1 MTAIP
6 FDNSYARLP
15 EQFHERISPAP
26 VRAPELIRFNRPLA
40 ERLGLDLPD
49 DGPALARLF
58 SGNESIEG
66 AQPLA
71 QAYAGHQ
78 FGYFVHQLGDGRA
91 VLLGEVV
98 APDRK
103 RFDIQLKGSGR
114 TRFSRGGDGRSPLG
128 PVIREYVV
136 SEAMHALG
144 VPSSRALAMVATG
157 ETVRRERDL
166 PGGVLTRVA
175 SSHIRVGTFEY
186 FAARGDAASLR
197 LLADHVIDR
206 HYPEC
211 RAAADPY
218 AELFRRVAAAV
229 ADLTARWM
237 GVGFIHGVMNTDN
250 TSVAGE
256 TIDFGPCAF
265 LDGYDPSAV
274 FSSIDGQG
282 RYAFD
287 NQPAVAQ
294 WNLSSLGGCLAPLMA
309 GGNGVPS
316 DGEAGREAAESI
328 LAGFPDAFARRLHAV
343 MARKIGIGDGDAAD
357 YAMVRE
363 LLGLMR
369 RSGSDFTVTFREL
382 ARWREDGAPFA
393 ALIGD
398 GPAVA
403 GWIEIWRA
411 HLEERGISREQAA
424 SIMLAANPA
433 RIPRNH
439 QVERAIRAAE
449 DEGDFAPANRLVEAL
464 AEPYADRPEFMEYE
478 TPPEPYEKVRRTFC
492 GTEPLL
498 AFSPCICATGRFSLE
513 RPAGAWEIV
522 ESRGKRS
529 LPPPVLF

>member
-15 EQFHERISPAP
+15 EQFHERIKPAP
-26 VRAPELIRFNRPLA
+26 VCAPELIRFNRPLA
-40 ERLGLDLPD
+40 VRLGLDLPD
-49 DGPALARLF
+49 DGPTLARLF
-58 SGNESIEG
+58 SGNEPIEG

-78 FGYFVHQLGDGRA
+78 FGYFVPQLGDGRA

-98 APDRK
+98 APDGK

-211 RAAADPY
+211 RVAADSY
-218 AELFRRVAAAV
+218 AELFRRVTLAV

-282 RYAFD
+282 RYAYD

-294 WNLSSLGGCLAPLMA
+294 WNLSSQGGCLAPLMA
-309 GGNGVPS
+309 GGQDGSPN
-316 DGEAGREAAESI
+316 DTGEAGREAAEAI
-328 LAGFPDAFARRLHAV
+328 LAEFPDAFARRFHAV
-343 MARKIGIGDGDAAD
+343 MARKIGIEDGDAAD
-357 YAMVRE
+357 YAVVRE
-363 LLGLMR
+363 LLRLMR
-369 RSGSDFTVTFREL
+369 DSSADFTVAFREL
-382 ARWREDGAPFA
+382 ARWRDQGAPFA
-393 ALIGD
+393 ALVGA
-398 GPAVA
+398 GSAA
-403 GWIEIWRA
+403 TGWIETWRA
-411 HLEERGISREQAA
+411 HLQERGISREQAGRT
-424 SIMLAANPA
+424 MLAANPA

-449 DEGDFAPANRLVEAL
+449 DEGDFAPANRLVEAM
-464 AEPYADRPEFMEYE
+464 ADPYADRPEFIGYE
-478 TPPEPYEKVRRTFC
+478 IPPEANEVVRQTFC
-492 GTEPLL
+492 GT
-498 AFSPCICATGRFSLE
+498 
-513 RPAGAWEIV
+513 
-522 ESRGKRS
+522 
-529 LPPPVLF
+529 

>member
-15 EQFHERISPAP
+15 EQFHERIQPAP

-40 ERLGLDLPD
+40 ARLGLDLPD

-58 SGNESIEG
+58 SGNEPIEG

-78 FGYFVHQLGDGRA
+78 FGYFVPQLGDGRA
-91 VLLGEVV
+91 ALLGEVV
-98 APDRK
+98 APDGK

-128 PVIREYVV
+128 AVIREYVV
-136 SEAMHALG
+136 SEAMHGLG

-186 FAARGDAASLR
+186 FAARGDAASQR

-206 HYPEC
+206 HYPGC
-211 RAAADPY
+211 RAASDPY
-218 AELFRRVAAAV
+218 AELFRRVILAV

-256 TIDFGPCAF
+256 TLDFGPCAF

-294 WNLSSLGGCLAPLMA
+294 WNLSSLGGCLAPLLA
-309 GGNGVPS
+309 GGPDGDSN
-316 DGEAGREAAESI
+316 DTGEAGREAAEAI
-328 LAGFPDAFARRLHAV
+328 LAEFPDAFARRFHAV
-343 MARKIGIGDGDAAD
+343 MARKIGIEDGDAAD
-357 YAMVRE
+357 FAVVRE
-363 LLGLMR
+363 LLRLMR
-369 RSGSDFTVTFREL
+369 GSGADFTVAFREL
-382 ARWREDGAPFA
+382 ARWREGGVPFA
-393 ALIGD
+393 ALVGD
-398 GPAVA
+398 GPAA
-403 GWIEIWRA
+403 SGWIETWRA
-411 HLEERGISREQAA
+411 RLAARNVSPERAA
-424 SIMLAANPA
+424 ATMLAANPA

-449 DEGDFAPANRLVEAL
+449 DAGDFAPANRLAEAL
-464 AEPYADRPEFMEYE
+464 ADPYVDRPEFIEYE
-478 TPPEPYEKVRRTFC
+478 APPEPHEMVRQTFC
-492 GTEPLL
+492 GT
-498 AFSPCICATGRFSLE
+498 
-513 RPAGAWEIV
+513 
-522 ESRGKRS
+522 
-529 LPPPVLF
+529 